1 MIYILSKFLHLA
13 GAITWIGGMTFML
26 WILRPVVTSQLQ
38 PPQRLPLMAGVM
50 GRFFPLV
57 WLSIAAL
64 LITGTGML
72 MAVGMKAAPIG
83 WHVMLGIGLLMFALF
98 GHVYFGPFKRLK
110 LAVAASDWPEA
121 GRRLGQIQA
130 CSFCIKSFL
139 YAELASS
146 RRKNCLNSYYKYSY
160 FGFF

>member
-1 MIYILSKFLHLA
+1 MVYLLSKFLHLA
-13 GAITWIGGMTFML
+13 GAIVWMGGMTFML
-26 WILRPVVTSQLQ
+26 WILRPVVTEKLQ
-38 PPQRLPLMAGVM
+38 PALRLPLMAGVM

-57 WLSIAAL
+57 WLSIAVL

-72 MAVGMKAAPIG
+72 MAVGMKTAPIG

-110 LAVAASDWPEA
+110 LAITASDWPEA

-130 CSFCIKSFL
+130 IVKTNFVLGWLAIAAVFFL
-139 YAELASS
+139 
-146 RRKNCLNSYYKYSY
+146 R
-160 FGFF
+160 

>member
-13 GAITWIGGMTFML
+13 GAITWVGGMTFML
-26 WILRPVVTSQLQ
+26 WVLRPVAIAQLQ
-38 PPQRLPLMAGVM
+38 PPQRVLLMASVM

-57 WLSIAAL
+57 WLSIAVL

-72 MAVGMKAAPIG
+72 MAVGMKTAPIG

-110 LAVAASDWPEA
+110 LAITASDWPEA

-130 CSFCIKSFL
+130 IVKTNFVLGWLAIAAVFFL
-139 YAELASS
+139 
-146 RRKNCLNSYYKYSY
+146 R
-160 FGFF
+160 

>member
-1 MIYILSKFLHLA
+1 MTYLVFKFIHLA
-13 GAITWIGGMTFML
+13 GAITWVGGMAFML
-26 WILRPVVTSQLQ
+26 WILRPVVTTQLQ
-38 PPQRLPLMAGVM
+38 PTQRLPLMAGVM

-57 WLSIAAL
+57 WFSIAAL

-72 MAVGMKAAPIG
+72 MTVGMKAAPTG
-83 WHVMLGIGLLMFALF
+83 WHMMLGIGLLMFALF

-130 CSFCIKSFL
+130 MVKMNFVLGWAAIAAALFL
-139 YAELASS
+139 H
-146 RRKNCLNSYYKYSY
+146 
-160 FGFF
+160 

>member
-1 MIYILSKFLHLA
+1 MIYTLSKLLHLA

-38 PPQRLPLMAGVM
+38 PAQRLPLMAGVM

-57 WLSIAAL
+57 WLCIAVL

-72 MAVGMKAAPIG
+72 IAVGMKAAPIG
-83 WHVMLGIGLLMFALF
+83 WHIMVGIGLLMFALF

-110 LAVAASDWPEA
+110 LAIAATDWLEA

-130 CSFCIKSFL
+130 IVKINFALGWLAIVAVLFL
-139 YAELASS
+139 H
-146 RRKNCLNSYYKYSY
+146 
-160 FGFF
+160 

>member
-1 MIYILSKFLHLA
+1 LDWRHDVHAVDLA
-13 GAITWIGGMTFML
+13 PSGDLPIAAAAAFAFDGGCDGS
-26 WILRPVVTSQLQ
+26 V
-38 PPQRLPLMAGVM
+38 
-50 GRFFPLV
+50 PLV

-130 CSFCIKSFL
+130 IVKTNFVLGWLAIAAVLFL
-139 YAELASS
+139 H
-146 RRKNCLNSYYKYSY
+146 
-160 FGFF
+160 